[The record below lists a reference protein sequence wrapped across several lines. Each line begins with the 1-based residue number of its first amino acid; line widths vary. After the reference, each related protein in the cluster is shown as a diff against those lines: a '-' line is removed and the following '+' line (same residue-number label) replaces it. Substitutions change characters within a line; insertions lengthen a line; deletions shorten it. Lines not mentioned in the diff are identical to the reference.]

1 MKHKPYS
8 SKILLLSNDK
18 NVLAQ
23 SKRDRDQPKNTYKV
37 SLQAGS
43 SRPSLYMEKKHWYS
57 SKRQFEYK
65 GLHYAFRT
73 KSRSLE
79 LYEVITGDLKAIF
92 DKTYSMRKIGSL
104 SFNFLRGE
112 LEDEHDFMV
121 FFMATVTMIILVNSR
136 NNKSSNANAS
146 SFGSSFSSS
155 GRYSANTMSM

>member
-43 SRPSLYMEKKHWYS
+43 SRPSIYMEKKHWYS

-73 KSRSLE
+73 KSQSLE

-112 LEDEHDFMV
+112 LED
-121 FFMATVTMIILVNSR
+121 
-136 NNKSSNANAS
+136 
-146 SFGSSFSSS
+146 
-155 GRYSANTMSM
+155 